1 MIEMEETKMK
11 KLSEYD
17 WYCDECHEY
26 LNDQAGFDAY
36 CGYWTCSNCSNSNK
50 IGKSEILFDNHDIF
64 INKEEHE
71 EMPQCYSACG
81 GPYPDCMTSC
91 KLFDD

>member
-26 LNDQAGFDAY
+26 LNDQSGFDAY
-36 CGYWTCSNCSNSNK
+36 CGYWTCLKCGNSNK
-50 IGKSEILFDNHDIF
+50 IGKSEIIFDNHEDF
-64 INKEEHE
+64 SYDDEDEEV
-71 EMPQCYSACG
+71 PVGCIACG
-81 GPYPDCMTSC
+81 GPYPNCMTSC
-91 KLFDD
+91 KMFDN